1 MTPPLER
8 HVRAGATVLLRR
20 TRVPAAT
27 LRGNA
32 DLASALRADARDL
45 AMLCDGDA
53 LPDLTGALF
62 LDTETTGLGG
72 GAGTHVF
79 LLGLASFVRD
89 DGGDSGG
96 ADHFEVRQW
105 VLPDPADEAALLDV
119 LVAEAAAARLVV
131 TFHGRGFDLPLLEER
146 CMLGGVRF
154 PLARHP
160 HIDLLVG
167 ARRVLKLRAR
177 RASLQTLEREILGTV
192 RADDLPG
199 AECPAAWFSF
209 LRGDAAPMERVL
221 EHNLL
226 DLMSLPALAGALAA
240 AARGDAPP
248 PDVHQAGRVLARA
261 GAETRALGLQ
271 RLAASGAAEAEDGIL
286 AAKAYEEAA
295 RLLRRAGE
303 SVEAAAAAIAATLA
317 DPGLPGPWVFLAKHH
332 EHRTGDLDLALE
344 CARRAERCLFLR
356 SRSAVQKREAAA
368 RITRLAERISRRAAP
383 DGAPSPPPSPGETPA
398 TAPIA

>member
-1 MTPPLER
+1 MTTPLER
-8 HVRAGATVLLRR
+8 QARAGASVLLRR

-32 DLASALRADARDL
+32 ELASTLRADARDL
-45 AMLCDGDA
+45 ATLCDGDA

-89 DGGDSGG
+89 ADG

-119 LVAEAAAARLVV
+119 LVEEAAAARLVV

-177 RASLQTLEREILGTV
+177 RASLQTLEREILGTA

-226 DLMSLPALAGALAA
+226 DLLSLPALAGALAA

-248 PDVHQAGRVLARA
+248 PDVHQAGRVLAKA

-271 RLAASGAAEAEDGIL
+271 RLAASGAAVAEDGVL

-368 RITRLAERISRRAAP
+368 RIARLADRIARR
-383 DGAPSPPPSPGETPA
+383 GAPSDAPRDGAAETASPR
-398 TAPIA
+398 

>member
-1 MTPPLER
+1 MTTPLER
-8 HVRAGATVLLRR
+8 HVRAGASVLLRR

-27 LRGNA
+27 LRGDA
-32 DLASALRADARDL
+32 ELASALRADARDL

-79 LLGLASFVRD
+79 LLGLASFVRED
-89 DGGDSGG
+89 DGT
-96 ADHFEVRQW
+96 DHFEVRQW

-119 LVAEAAAARLVV
+119 LVSEAAAARLVV

-177 RASLQTLEREILGTV
+177 RASLQTLEREILMTT

-226 DLMSLPALAGALAA
+226 DLLSLPALAGALAA

-248 PDVHQAGRVLARA
+248 PDVHQAGRVLAKA
-261 GAETRALGLQ
+261 GAESRALGLQ
-271 RLAASGAAEAEDGIL
+271 RLAASGAEVAEDGVL

-356 SRSAVQKREAAA
+356 SRSAAQKRDAAA
-368 RITRLAERISRRAAP
+368 RIARLAERIARRPAAAEAAGGSAAP
-383 DGAPSPPPSPGETPA
+383 AAAASSG
-398 TAPIA
+398 

>member
-1 MTPPLER
+1 MTTPLER
-8 HVRAGATVLLRR
+8 HARAGATVLLRR

-32 DLASALRADARDL
+32 ELASALRADARDL
-45 AMLCDGDA
+45 ATLCDGDA

-89 DGGDSGG
+89 PAVDDSAG

-119 LVAEAAAARLVV
+119 LATEAAAARLVV

-177 RASLQTLEREILGTV
+177 RASLQTLEREILGTA

-226 DLMSLPALAGALAA
+226 DLLSLPALAGALAA

-248 PDVHQAGRVLARA
+248 PDVHQAGRVLAKA

-271 RLAASGAAEAEDGIL
+271 RLAASGAEVAEDGVL
-286 AAKAYEEAA
+286 AARAYEEAA

-368 RITRLAERISRRAAP
+368 RIARLEDRIERRGASAGAARDAAAETA
-383 DGAPSPPPSPGETPA
+383 SPR
-398 TAPIA
+398 